1 MAVQENR
8 GGYRPTAKQNNIN
21 SVSATGGNGQNG
33 RKAQKAMQLRPSG
46 GGQYG
51 ATKALQQQISGAEG
65 VPSTAPAAAGG
76 PVPMRIPMSQLG
88 PIPGITE
95 PTGREAE
102 DITTGSLASPVGMM
116 TPGPEAL
123 TLPGG
128 GVGDTKFKANI
139 QAYYPIIAYI
149 SGRDD
154 TSEDTRQIL
163 NTLMRA
169 I

>member
-1 MAVQENR
+1 MATQENR
-8 GGYRPTAKQNNIN
+8 GGNRPTSPQNNPNRI
-21 SVSATGGNGQNG
+21 SATGGTGQSG
-33 RKAQKAMQLRPSG
+33 EKARKAMQLRPSG

-51 ATKALQQQISGAEG
+51 ATKALQQQAEQG
-65 VPSTAPAAAGG
+65 GNVRTTAPAAAGG
-76 PVPMRIPMSQLG
+76 PAPMRVPASSMAPLPS
-88 PIPGITE
+88 ITE
-95 PTGREAE
+95 PSMRETE
-102 DITTGSLASPVGMM
+102 DITTGSLANPVGMM

-123 TLPGG
+123 MLPGG
-128 GVGDTKFKANI
+128 GVGDTKFSANM
-139 QAYYPIIAYI
+139 QSYYPLLAYI